1 MTGLQIQIKLR
12 QIGKQ
17 LDKNEPISYS
27 GISKIIGKSYS
38 TTRRKVDKNTFTID
52 EVLAIMNSGIFAF
65 KSKYDALEYLFT
77 NQD

>member
-17 LDKNEPISYS
+17 MDKNEPVSYA
-27 GISKIIGKSYS
+27 GIAKVIGKSYS
-38 TTRRKVDKNTFTID
+38 TTKRKIESNSFTID
-52 EVLAIMNSGIFAF
+52 EVFKIMNSSLFTF

-77 NQD
+77 EQK